1 MDAVLRYV
9 AIGLISYILY
19 YCIYGDMHHVL
30 RAIKI
35 VYYLLNVVEN
45 IGTQHGLF

>member
-1 MDAVLRYV
+1 MDILRYV
-9 AIGLISYILY
+9 SIALVSYILY
-19 YCIYGDMHHVL
+19 YCINGDMSQIL

-45 IGTQHGLF
+45 IGTQHALF